1 MFSVSINGEPE
12 VPQLVKGG
20 KHAYAWSKVHKNGR
34 IVVPKEALTEYGF
47 DVVNKI
53 ILMTASKTSGG
64 FSITTPS
71 LLINSKLSV
80 ILDKEPILAE
90 FSLPEGETIKIGTK
104 TYCWVK
110 LNKKGE
116 FTVPVE
122 TLAKYDVHP
131 SDHLLSVRGSCVGL
145 SFIVKGPIIEEAKK
159 HRELCLL
166 E

>member
-1 MFSVSINGEPE
+1 M
-12 VPQLVKGG
+12 PQLVKGG
-20 KHAYAWSKVHKNGR
+20 KNAYAWSKVHKNGR
-34 IVVPKEALTEYGF
+34 IVIPKDALTEYGL
-47 DVVNKI
+47 DAVNKI
-53 ILMTASKTSGG
+53 ILITASKTSGG
-64 FSITTPS
+64 FSITSTS
-71 LLINSKLSV
+71 LLKNSKLSV

-90 FSLPEGETIKIGTK
+90 FSLPEGETIKIATK

-122 TLAKYDVHP
+122 TLAKYEVRP
-131 SDHLLSVRGSCVGL
+131 GDHLLSVRGSCVGL

-159 HRELCLL
+159 HSELCVL